1 MDKLLFSHR
10 LEYYIAMRI
19 NELQL
24 NVGVAESR
32 RETMKSYTYHTKKN
46 IFVWERDMKGG
57 DKNTE
62 EFQVDN
68 SVYLNFIPIVMISN
82 VKQVWQWGKTT

>member
-1 MDKLLFSHR
+1 
-10 LEYYIAMRI
+10 
-19 NELQL
+19 
-24 NVGVAESR
+24 
-32 RETMKSYTYHTKKN
+32 
-46 IFVWERDMKGG
+46 MKGG

-82 VKQVWQWGKTT
+82 VKQV

>member
-24 NVGVAESR
+24 NVGVAEGR
-32 RETMKSYTYHTKKN
+32 RETMKSYIYYTKK
-46 IFVWERDMKGG
+46 IF
-57 DKNTE
+57 
-62 EFQVDN
+62 
-68 SVYLNFIPIVMISN
+68 L
-82 VKQVWQWGKTT
+82 